1 MLCHP
6 LAVSSVISVLLP
18 FRDAAATLH
27 EAVSSV
33 LEERTVPLEVI
44 AVDDGSR
51 DGGAAI
57 VHAMGDPRVRVVR
70 TEGVGI
76 PRALN
81 VGLAHA
87 RGAFI
92 GRMDADDVSLP
103 GRFPAQRA
111 ALEAHPRVA
120 AVGTRVSA
128 FPDEHVGEGLR
139 RYVAWMNEV
148 ITPEDHVRELFV
160 EAPLC
165 HPSVLMRREALTAVD
180 GYRHH
185 DGPEDYDLWLR
196 LHAAGHALAKVPEV
210 LLRWRHHPSRATLTD
225 ERYSLE
231 RFAPTKAPHLARAIG
246 GRSVWMW
253 GAGKTGKHLARA
265 LEAHGV
271 RAERWIDID
280 PRKIGGVAR
289 GAPIVGP
296 SAITRG
302 EALIVVAVGARGA
315 RQEVRSHLVGRG
327 LVEGE
332 DFVCA
337 S

>member
-1 MLCHP
+1 MLCHRLP
-6 LAVSSVISVLLP
+6 VSAVISVLLP
-18 FRDAAATLH
+18 FRDAAATVQ

-33 LEERTVPLEVI
+33 LEERAVPLEVI
-44 AVDDGSR
+44 AIDDGSR
-51 DGGAAI
+51 DHGASLL
-57 VHAMGDPRVRVVR
+57 HALGDPRVRVVR

-76 PRALN
+76 ARALN

-92 GRMDADDVSLP
+92 GRMDGDDISLP
-103 GRFPAQRA
+103 GRFPAQLA
-111 ALEAHPRVA
+111 ALEAQPCVA

-148 ITPEDHVRELFV
+148 LTPEDHVRELFV

-165 HPSVLMRREALTAVD
+165 HPSVLMRREALAAID

-185 DGPEDYDLWLR
+185 EGPEDYDLWLR

-210 LLRWRHHPSRATLTD
+210 FLRWRHHPSRATLTD
-225 ERYSLE
+225 DRYSLD
-231 RFAPTKAPHLARAIG
+231 RFAPTKAPHLARVIG
-246 GRSVWMW
+246 RRPLWMW

-289 GAPIVGP
+289 GAPIVSP
-296 SAITRG
+296 AAIRRG
-302 EALIVVAVGARGA
+302 EAVIVVAVGARGA
-315 RQEVRSHLVGRG
+315 RDEVRAHLVARG
-327 LVEGE
+327 FVEGA